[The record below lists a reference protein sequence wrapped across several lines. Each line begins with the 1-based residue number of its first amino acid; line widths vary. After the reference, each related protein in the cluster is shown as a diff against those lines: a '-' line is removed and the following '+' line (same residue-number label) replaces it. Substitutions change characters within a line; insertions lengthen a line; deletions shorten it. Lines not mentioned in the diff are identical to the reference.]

1 VSADGY
7 VLDTSVLLR
16 FFVGHDDPLQTAAD
30 ELVESWLADRLQ
42 LVLLDLSVYE
52 LVNVSAR
59 RLHHDEERIRDDVR
73 QLYRLRLPMVT
84 LDEGLAA
91 DAGAL
96 VAATGLSGYDAAFLA
111 AARMVGATLV
121 TADDRLVALGG
132 DAAVHLGSLAPH

>member
-1 VSADGY
+1 VSADAFL
-7 VLDTSVLLR
+7 VDTSVLLR
-16 FFVGHDDPLQTAAD
+16 FFVGHDDPLQSAAD
-30 ELVESWLADRLQ
+30 ELVDSWLADRLQ

-59 RLHHDEERIRDDVR
+59 RLHHDEARIRDDVR

-96 VAATGLSGYDAAFLA
+96 AATTGLSGYDAAFVA
-111 AARMVGATLV
+111 AARKVGTPLV
-121 TADDRLVALGG
+121 TADDRLAMLGG
-132 DAAVHLGSLAPH
+132 ESTVHLGALAPR